1 MKNHQ
6 INLRDIFGC
15 LDTDEDGWI
24 SILDF
29 RISWKKYLLLDLP
42 EEEAELL
49 WFRMGVPKNSMLK
62 YEKFIY
68 EMCPKTSM
76 KEKGVWYSNKINF
89 ISSESGNYA
98 FSLHGRMNFH
108 LFSDLSVRI
117 LWFFAPFYVLNPGLQ
132 LAVFLI
138 NQTLFAHLSVKRYH
152 GEIDTLWRFFLG
164 KLRFS
169 GSNFSYFSLQP
180 FEFILAVE
188 LVHNI
193 ILLVSCFHPS
203 FYEK

>member
-76 KEKGVWYSNKINF
+76 KEKGV
-89 ISSESGNYA
+89 
-98 FSLHGRMNFH
+98 
-108 LFSDLSVRI
+108 
-117 LWFFAPFYVLNPGLQ
+117 
-132 LAVFLI
+132 
-138 NQTLFAHLSVKRYH
+138 
-152 GEIDTLWRFFLG
+152 
-164 KLRFS
+164 
-169 GSNFSYFSLQP
+169 
-180 FEFILAVE
+180 
-188 LVHNI
+188 
-193 ILLVSCFHPS
+193 
-203 FYEK
+203 